1 MALLDKGCWGQD
13 LFSDLTLSDTLT
25 FPCSQTGPRGSRMG
39 ASGMPGLGDSAPV
52 RHLLSST
59 ALGRGGRCGS
69 HAFGENT
76 ALPGLPQGRPAG
88 THGWAFI
95 PAPRRGPSAGCP
107 GSRGCGALCGITCS
121 PAGSRPP
128 PKGPGKRR
136 SASRAASVHPRAQ
149 PGTRSLLPSVAT
161 PAHFPGS
168 PRSGPLVTPVPTRP
182 LGRSPHLVTA
192 HPCTCTLEPVRST
205 WAEAPTAL
213 ECTRSRVAAT
223 GHGRVSCARTRSLE
237 SGSSRT
243 RSGRVSRA
251 AVRRHTRVLC
261 RVEPALCRHNRHRA
275 PSGRGRG
282 CGTSLPPF
290 PPCNWAEDRLVRW
303 SKGPTG
309 PPGHR
314 GDRASPLLSALA
326 PASPPA
332 PGVLAQQRVSPVLCL
347 PRLPRCR
354 GRAGVCA

>member
-1 MALLDKGCWGQD
+1 
-13 LFSDLTLSDTLT
+13 
-25 FPCSQTGPRGSRMG
+25 MG

-168 PRSGPLVTPVPTRP
+168 PRSGPLMTPVPTRP

-205 WAEAPTAL
+205 WAEAPTAPRAYTVTRGSYGSRPGVV
-213 ECTRSRVAAT
+213 CTRALPGVWELEDKERAGVACSRQAS
-223 GHGRVSCARTRSLE
+223 HP
-237 SGSSRT
+237 
-243 RSGRVSRA
+243 RA
-251 AVRRHTRVLC
+251 V
-261 RVEPALCRHNRHRA
+261 P
-275 PSGRGRG
+275 RG
-282 CGTSLPPF
+282 
-290 PPCNWAEDRLVRW
+290 
-303 SKGPTG
+303 
-309 PPGHR
+309 
-314 GDRASPLLSALA
+314 ASPL
-326 PASPPA
+326 PAQSA
-332 PGVLAQQRVSPVLCL
+332 PGPIRPREGVLDFSSPVPAVQL
-347 PRLPRCR
+347 
-354 GRAGVCA
+354 G